1 MGEHAFLS
9 VASQPISATGSVKY
23 YSDQRQQL
31 LAKTDGLQQNIYESV
46 EAYQERMKKFN
57 EERLKRLEAEN
68 TTTAEKKY
76 NDILSKYLTQ
86 TTDVS
91 TMEKG
96 LSELKS
102 LFRFTYNNK
111 VNDTSFDDNLYLA
124 KKQENV
130 ISNRLYK
137 LKNGQ
142 EDDSAKTSNPMLYSG
157 EFQQE
162 GQRDFLG

>member
-57 EERLKRLEAEN
+57 EERLKCLEAEN

-102 LFRFTYNNK
+102 LFRFANFNK
-111 VNDTSFDDNLYLA
+111 LNTSFDDNLYLA

-162 GQRDFLG
+162 GERNFLC

>member
-23 YSDQRQQL
+23 YSDQRQKL

-102 LFRFTYNNK
+102 LFRFANFNK
-111 VNDTSFDDNLYLA
+111 LNTSFDDNLYLA

-162 GQRDFLG
+162 GERNFLC

>member
-9 VASQPISATGSVKY
+9 VASQPISATESVKY

-31 LAKTDGLQQNIYESV
+31 LERTNSIQRGIYESV
-46 EAYQERMKKFN
+46 EAYYERMKKFN

-76 NDILSKYLTQ
+76 NDILSQYLTQ
-86 TTDVS
+86 TTDIS

-96 LSELKS
+96 LSDLKS
-102 LFRFTYNNK
+102 LFRFASYNKLN
-111 VNDTSFDDNLYLA
+111 TSFDDNLYLA

-162 GQRDFLG
+162 GERNFLC

>member
-31 LAKTDGLQQNIYESV
+31 LAKADGLQQNIYESV

-102 LFRFTYNNK
+102 LFRFANFNK
-111 VNDTSFDDNLYLA
+111 LNTSFDDNLYLA

-162 GQRDFLG
+162 GERNFLC

>member
-102 LFRFTYNNK
+102 LFRFANFNK
-111 VNDTSFDDNLYLA
+111 LNTSFDDNLYLA

-162 GQRDFLG
+162 GERNFLC

>member
-9 VASQPISATGSVKY
+9 VASQPISATESVKY

-31 LAKTDGLQQNIYESV
+31 LERTNSIQRGIYESV
-46 EAYQERMKKFN
+46 EAYYERMKKFN

-76 NDILSKYLTQ
+76 NDILSQYLTQ
-86 TTDVS
+86 TTDIS

-96 LSELKS
+96 LSDLKS
-102 LFRFTYNNK
+102 LFRFASYNKLN
-111 VNDTSFDDNLYLA
+111 TSFDDNLYLA

-130 ISNRLYK
+130 IYNRLYK

-157 EFQQE
+157 EFQPE
-162 GQRDFLG
+162 GQRNFLC